1 MTEIELVIHIPEEE
15 YKIRSRKM
23 GMSEWI
29 YVKDKLP
36 TVEQE
41 VLIWARFKYHKDG
54 FKDIITTGFYEDG
67 DMSEEDSMW
76 TWQDLDWVKWDEE
89 NDCAFVPEGWWEYRH
104 YNPDDVC
111 NNEIDDEVIAWM
123 PIPEPYKAESE
134 GEEPEI

>member
-1 MTEIELVIHIPEEE
+1 
-15 YKIRSRKM
+15 M

-41 VLIWARFKYHKDG
+41 VLIWARCKYYKGG

-67 DMSEEDSMW
+67 DMSEEDSIW

-89 NDCAFVPEGWWEYRH
+89 NDCAFVPQGWWEYRH
-104 YNPDDVC
+104 YNPDEVY

-123 PIPEPYKAESE
+123 PLPEPCKAESE
-134 GEEPEI
+134 ASDG